1 MFILPVLGLGSG
13 VMVISATNAVHGVLW
28 LVATFLCGVALF
40 VSQGIDYIA
49 FILLIIYVG
58 AIAILFLFV
67 TMMLNLV
74 VRPTFDMSNGLLAG
88 FVVGGVLYATLL
100 YLSSAN
106 VVYSGA
112 WDFTIHHNVKVLA
125 SVLYTDYAYGLIIAS
140 YVLLVAMVGVII
152 LTLP

>member
-1 MFILPVLGLGSG
+1 MTILLTFKLGCVNFNLRLFGGVGGYYYVTRPDMTWYTLDTLSVGYGIYGALVVGGG

-40 VSQGIDYIA
+40 VSQGVDYIA
-49 FILLIIYVG
+49 FIFLIIYVG

-74 VRPTFDMSNGLLAG
+74 VRTTFDMSNGLFAG
-88 FVVGGVLYATLL
+88 FVIGGVLYGTLL

-112 WDFTIHHNVKVLA
+112 
-125 SVLYTDYAYGLIIAS
+125 
-140 YVLLVAMVGVII
+140 
-152 LTLP
+152 